1 MVKRSCDLSLV
12 GRICLVGGTLLFIV
26 LLMTDL
32 LKNRPIA
39 PILESPHDDDDFQ
52 SGSESNCLGA
62 PYLYVTV
69 HDKTANVLKY
79 TRDGCFLSD
88 SVLIMGAGGSNSD
101 IELRSMAIGKH
112 KDHEALFIADASN
125 DNSRLLVFGK
135 CIEDD
140 TDYGRRPYIE
150 TVTESFH
157 NSGVDHMY
165 GVCLDND
172 GNVYISN
179 QHTDCVLRF
188 HVGDFNPMVLPR
200 SLQLDGRF
208 DYYDG
213 TFIQFGLPKEHSRD
227 KQGIRSIAHVK
238 SKIWIA
244 HEDLYGVAI
253 ADIQSGLV
261 TDIIPLDVA
270 VGLHYDEYNGLVF
283 VSCKSKSRGGIVYAL
298 DSETYEISHSYYHH
312 KMLHPTGM
320 HKHNFSIHRHSTK
333 MCLTAT
339 S

>member
-1 MVKRSCDLSLV
+1 MIVKRSCDLSLP
-12 GRICLVGGTLLFIV
+12 GRLFLVGGMLFFIV
-26 LLMTDL
+26 ILMAGLSTMYRLTTPLLT
-32 LKNRPIA
+32 
-39 PILESPHDDDDFQ
+39 SSHDDDDFQ
-52 SGSESNCLGA
+52 SVSESNCLGP

-88 SVLIMGAGGSNSD
+88 SVLIMGAGGDNSD

-140 TDYGRRPYIE
+140 TNYGRRPYIE
-150 TVTESFH
+150 TVTESFD
-157 NSGVDHMY
+157 NEGVDHMY

-200 SLQLDGRF
+200 SLQLDGRS

-244 HEDLYGVAI
+244 HEDLSGVAV

-270 VGLHYDEYNGLVF
+270 VGLHYDDSSGFVF
-283 VSCKSKSRGGIVYAL
+283 VSCKSKSRGGIIYAL
-298 DSETYEISHSYYHH
+298 NSETYEISHTYYHH
-312 KMLHPTGM
+312 KMSHPAGA
-320 HKHNFSIHRHSTK
+320 HRD
-333 MCLTAT
+333 CF
-339 S
+339 